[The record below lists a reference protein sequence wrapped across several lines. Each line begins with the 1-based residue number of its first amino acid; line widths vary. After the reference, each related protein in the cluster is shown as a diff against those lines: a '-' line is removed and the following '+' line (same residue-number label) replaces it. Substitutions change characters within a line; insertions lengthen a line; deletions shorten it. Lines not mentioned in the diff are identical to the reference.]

1 MGEELGGAGD
11 GVRAVQR
18 ALRAVHQFDVVDVV
32 ERGVG
37 KIKEAAGLVDRR
49 SVDEEFGEV
58 GVAAIKK
65 ESGESAFPARA
76 SDGSAGASSERV
88 GKRDELALIDF
99 GAGDDIHGR
108 GSLADLKRMRIG
120 GDGYGFGELGGFE
133 AHVEVAGARN
143 GGAQS

>member
-1 MGEELGGAGD
+1 MAEELDDAGD

-18 ALRAVHQFDVVDVV
+18 ALRAVHHFDFVDVV

-58 GVAAIKK
+58 GVAAIQK

-76 SDGSAGASSERV
+76 SDCSAGASTERV
-88 GKRDELALIDF
+88 GKRDEVALIYF
-99 GAGDDIHGR
+99 GAGDAIHGR
-108 GSLADLKRMRIG
+108 GRPADLQRMRTG
-120 GDGYGFGELGGFE
+120 CDPG
-133 AHVEVAGARN
+133 
-143 GGAQS
+143 